1 MWAERASRPHAEWPL
16 ETRCPLHERYD
27 IAIVGAGIVGCTTA
41 PQLARAFPGRSI
53 VVIERRPGPGLET
66 SSASSGVI
74 HSGLHLPPNSWKAR
88 LAVSGRLVLEACA
101 QYGVRMHH
109 CGMHI
114 VMAAND
120 VPHLWSEVRSFRE
133 LLRRARAQG
142 VTCSTVTPWQVRKHE
157 PAIRCLF
164 GIRIPD
170 VTVID
175 VPALVRALADDAARH
190 GVTFRYGA
198 TVHDIIIDDR
208 TQHIALHEGLISA
221 RVIVNAAGLGA
232 TRIAARAGFPH
243 HRVRLYRGE
252 YYEVTDPALRDAVH
266 GLVYPV
272 YRPGSPGLGI
282 HLTKTVDGRLL
293 VGPNTRE
300 IDAPEDIARDRT
312 PPEAFLGAVR
322 PFLRQLRLEHL
333 RYSHAGIRTKR
344 DDGTPE
350 PDFHIE
356 LDRVDPPFVNCIGI
370 ESPGITDSFG
380 IAGRITELLAPTL
393 RTT

>member
-1 MWAERASRPHAEWPL
+1 MIPRGTALR
-16 ETRCPLHERYD
+16 TRCPLYERYD
-27 IAIVGAGIVGCTTA
+27 IAIIGAGIVGCATA
-41 PQLARAFPGRSI
+41 RELTHAFPGRSI
-53 VVIERRPGPGLET
+53 VVIERRQGPGLET

-74 HSGLHLPPNSWKAR
+74 HSGLHLPPESWKAR
-88 LAVSGRLVLEACA
+88 LARSGRRLVLDACA
-101 QYGVRMHH
+101 RYGVRMNH
-109 CGMHI
+109 CGMH
-114 VMAAND
+114 VVVAAGD

-142 VTCSTVTPWQVRKHE
+142 VTCSTITPWQVRKHE

-175 VPALVRALADDAARH
+175 VPALVRALANDAAQH
-190 GVTFRYGA
+190 GVTFRYSA
-198 TVHDIIIDDR
+198 PVEHIVTDDR
-208 TQHIALHEGLISA
+208 TQRLALHEGLISA
-221 RVIVNAAGLGA
+221 RVVVNAAGLGA
-232 TRIAARAGFPH
+232 TRIAALAGFPH
-243 HRVRLYRGE
+243 HRVKLYRGE
-252 YYEVTDPALRDAVH
+252 YYEVVDPEIRDAVR

-293 VGPNTRE
+293 VGPNAQE
-300 IDAPEDIARDRT
+300 IDEPEDVVRNRT

-322 PFLRQLRLEHL
+322 PFLSELRLEHL

-344 DDGTPE
+344 DDGTSE
-350 PDFHIE
+350 PDFSIE
-356 LDRVDPPFVNCIGI
+356 LDRADPPLVNCIGI
-370 ESPGITDSFG
+370 ESPGITASLA
-380 IAGRITELLAPTL
+380 IAERITALLAPTL